1 MRNHE
6 RIGTLLRQY
15 DTVLYLSGHMHMQ
28 HMEFQ
33 SEIMDI
39 ATSSPS
45 TYPHQYG
52 ILKVVDGNQAYY
64 CTKQIS
70 MTENERR
77 TYRNFYAE
85 NFVNQVMRELSAKDE
100 ISEEEK
106 IQMAVFAAKMNLA
119 YFSGDFYKIESEIG
133 DSDEWK
139 LWSSKAD
146 DIFFASYL
154 KSMRQDSMRNHNIY
168 IDLAEKKG

>member
-1 MRNHE
+1 
-6 RIGTLLRQY
+6 
-15 DTVLYLSGHMHMQ
+15 
-28 HMEFQ
+28 
-33 SEIMDI
+33 
-39 ATSSPS
+39 
-45 TYPHQYG
+45 
-52 ILKVVDGNQAYY
+52 
-64 CTKQIS
+64 